1 VVIKRDIELGEAQS
15 LLHCGRCH
23 VVNEKNRMGG
33 IGSTPSFGALRAM
46 PAWEDRF
53 AVFWTLNPH
62 PSFTQV
68 EGMTEP
74 FDPQHPPAIAPV
86 WPTLEEVEAINAF
99 AASIPPKDLGAEVF
113 FE

>member
-1 VVIKRDIELGEAQS
+1 MIKGDIDLGETLS

-46 PAWEDRF
+46 PAWGDRF
-53 AVFWTLNPH
+53 AVFWTLSPH

-86 WPTLEEVEAINAF
+86 WLRARLWPNRV
-99 AASIPPKDLGAEVF
+99 AE
-113 FE
+113 